1 MPKAPGAK
9 VSATS
14 DSDGKPLGRQAYEQL
29 LSAIETGRLKPGDRI
44 SVNALA
50 ETMDMSRTPVRE
62 AITLLEGDGLIDHEP
77 HRGRVVSKLDHQM
90 VDELYAI
97 RVVLEATGAALAA
110 RNATETEIDILRDM
124 LATEQSILNDPIR
137 RERHNVRF
145 HEAIYRSAHN
155 RYLLNTLNALQTP
168 MLLLGPATASDP
180 ARLDEA
186 YREHVALVA
195 AIAEHDPDKATA
207 VITQH
212 LATGRRVRIKH
223 MLQAMDRD

>member
-1 MPKAPGAK
+1 
-9 VSATS
+9 
-14 DSDGKPLGRQAYEQL
+14 
-29 LSAIETGRLKPGDRI
+29 
-44 SVNALA
+44 
-50 ETMDMSRTPVRE
+50 
-62 AITLLEGDGLIDHEP
+62 
-77 HRGRVVSKLDHQM
+77 VVSKLDHQM